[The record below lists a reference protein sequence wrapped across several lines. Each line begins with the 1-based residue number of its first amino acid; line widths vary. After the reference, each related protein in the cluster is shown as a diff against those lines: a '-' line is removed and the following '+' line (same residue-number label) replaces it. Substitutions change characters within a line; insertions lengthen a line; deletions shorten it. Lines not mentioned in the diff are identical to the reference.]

1 MICLGLPL
9 QDGTTLIK
17 MSDNEALLDV
27 FKKEVIEKSED
38 PLKID
43 EKGEMF
49 YFNCF

>member
-1 MICLGLPL
+1 
-9 QDGTTLIK
+9 
-17 MSDNEALLDV
+17 MSDNEPLWDV

-49 YFNCF
+49 CYNHLFSLCQNKCYLLN